1 MGGDGQGV
9 PGSEGGGKRWGQD
22 RVGREEA
29 RETEVKL
36 KCSWGGKLE
45 IARDGR
51 RTEEQ
56 VWGDLRS
63 KGGRHED
70 GGAQEEQRGS

>member
-1 MGGDGQGV
+1 MGGDGQRV

-45 IARDGR
+45 IVWDG

-70 GGAQEEQRGS
+70 GGAKEEQRGP